1 MNSNVKVTWTFFENT
16 LAPNFWQGISKGC
29 SLILDYFELEEI
41 KVSQFIN
48 CMLFLLKIEN
58 EKKNREW
65 EILLIKVWHVL
76 CEVQFFSYCFYN
88 CSIWRIY
95 FHGWAFDFLD
105 PEGPKD
111 SV

>member
-48 CMLFLLKIEN
+48 CMLFLLKIEKIVTDLQN
-58 EKKNREW
+58 QQCAVRKHKS
-65 EILLIKVWHVL
+65 
-76 CEVQFFSYCFYN
+76 FFVVFFASSSYHYTYVGN
-88 CSIWRIY
+88 
-95 FHGWAFDFLD
+95 LT
-105 PEGPKD
+105 
-111 SV
+111 

>member
-48 CMLFLLKIEN
+48 CMLFLLKIEKIVTDLQN
-58 EKKNREW
+58 QQCAVRK
-65 EILLIKVWHVL
+65 H
-76 CEVQFFSYCFYN
+76 
-88 CSIWRIY
+88 
-95 FHGWAFDFLD
+95 
-105 PEGPKD
+105 
-111 SV
+111 